1 MLATKYNC
9 QGITLERVLIST
21 AELNFTWTVP
31 KQFQG
36 IGFDIQKKKI
46 TRRCA
51 FKIHHDLLFA
61 AWEDIHSDL
70 SGDCSS

>member
-36 IGFDIQKKKI
+36 MGFDIQKKI
-46 TRRCA
+46 TWRCA
-51 FKIHHDLLFA
+51 FKIHDLLFA